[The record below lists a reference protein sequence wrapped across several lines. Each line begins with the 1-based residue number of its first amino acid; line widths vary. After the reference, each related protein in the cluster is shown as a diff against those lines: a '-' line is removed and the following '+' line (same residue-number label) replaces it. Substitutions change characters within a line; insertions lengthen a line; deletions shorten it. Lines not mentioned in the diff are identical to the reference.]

1 MLQSNSFICT
11 KKYDKRL
18 ALGNEMASACVF
30 STFYT
35 TSSSSTFCL
44 FLLFFF
50 FFFFST
56 NVGRKGMYFVQDHF
70 LSLYVRH
77 GISYSASGFLR
88 SPPLSSPGS
97 GSSYRFATSSL
108 HFSKPLTLS
117 EPKRLMIVFKKKL
130 RKKNMESKLRWL
142 IQGGVVPET
151 GPLPDHISVEFP
163 SFSISFRQGF
173 SHKTG

>member
-1 MLQSNSFICT
+1 
-11 KKYDKRL
+11 
-18 ALGNEMASACVF
+18 MASACLF

-35 TSSSSTFCL
+35 TSSPSTFCL

-56 NVGRKGMYFVQDHF
+56 NVGRKGMYFVQDLF

-108 HFSKPLTLS
+108 HFSKPLSLS
-117 EPKRLMIVFKKKL
+117 EPKRLMIVFKKRGGGTWRVSYHGGFKGAL
-130 RKKNMESKLRWL
+130 RPRQALMPHPFPNH
-142 IQGGVVPET
+142 T
-151 GPLPDHISVEFP
+151 SVKFL
-163 SFSISFRQGF
+163 SFSISFRKEFGHITLLVLPSVGNPGF
-173 SHKTG
+173 ATG